1 MLTLK
6 EFYFINIIKSVTE
19 KRGKAFSQET
29 INFMCNAF
37 NMRTYQVCFE
47 LYRTGYNFCVKEMH
61 SWKDLNS
68 NSI

>member
-6 EFYFINIIKSVTE
+6 EFHFINTIKSVTE

-37 NMRTYQVCFE
+37 NIRTYQVCCE
-47 LYRTGYNFCVKEMH
+47 LSKTGYDFA
-61 SWKDLNS
+61 
-68 NSI
+68 

>member
-6 EFYFINIIKSVTE
+6 EFHFINIIKSVTE

-47 LYRTGYNFCVKEMH
+47 LYRTGYNFVQRRCIHEK
-61 SWKDLNS
+61 
-68 NSI
+68 I

>member
-29 INFMCNAF
+29 INFM
-37 NMRTYQVCFE
+37 
-47 LYRTGYNFCVKEMH
+47 
-61 SWKDLNS
+61 
-68 NSI
+68 